1 MSKLYIGLMS
11 GTSVDGIDAALVDL
25 SDNKPLLIDT
35 HSHEIPADIK
45 QRIEALCTPGSNEI
59 DRLGKLDIE
68 LGQLFA
74 AATQAL
80 LNTNNLTAK
89 AIAAIGCHGQTIR
102 HRPPSAAGEHG
113 FSLQIGD
120 PNTVAEAT
128 GITTVADFRRRDMAA
143 AGQGAPLT
151 PAFHLAIAPPAVN
164 TCAFLNL
171 GGIANLTLIHQQR
184 LVSGFDIGPANSLL
198 DAWIA
203 HKKNSAYDASG
214 AWAKSGV
221 VHDGLLKR
229 LTSHAYFNLSSP
241 KSTGRETFNLEWI
254 KQHIEQES
262 ASSPPI
268 EDADVQAT
276 LLQLTCTTIAK
287 ACQSL
292 PHSPEI
298 IYCCGGG
305 TSNTFLMEQLAKSCL
320 PSELTTTNVLDIA
333 PDWIEA
339 CAFAWLASQTLMR
352 KPIAVSAATG
362 GQHNTLL
369 GGVYYAAKNTVAD

>member
-25 SDNKPLLIDT
+25 SDTKPLLIAT
-35 HSHEIPADIK
+35 HSHKIPADIK

-59 DRLGKLDIE
+59 DLLGKLDIE

-120 PNTVAEAT
+120 PNTIAEAT

-171 GGIANLTLIHQQR
+171 GGIANLTLIHHQR

-241 KSTGRETFNLEWI
+241 KSTGREIFNLEWI

>member
-25 SDNKPLLIDT
+25 SDTKPLLIAT
-35 HSHEIPADIK
+35 HSHKIPADIK

-59 DRLGKLDIE
+59 DLLGKLDIE

-120 PNTVAEAT
+120 PNTIAEAT

-241 KSTGRETFNLEWI
+241 KSTGREIFNLEWI

-268 EDADVQAT
+268 RDADVQAT
-276 LLQLTCTTIAK
+276 LLQLMCTTIAK

-292 PHSPEI
+292 PHPPEI

-305 TSNTFLMEQLAKSCL
+305 TSNTFLMAQLAKSCL

>member
-25 SDNKPLLIDT
+25 SDTKPLLIDT

-120 PNTVAEAT
+120 PNTIAEAT

-184 LVSGFDIGPANSLL
+184 LISGFDIGPANSLL

-241 KSTGRETFNLEWI
+241 KSTGREIFNLEWI

-276 LLQLTCTTIAK
+276 
-287 ACQSL
+287 
-292 PHSPEI
+292 
-298 IYCCGGG
+298 
-305 TSNTFLMEQLAKSCL
+305 NRKS
-320 PSELTTTNVLDIA
+320 
-333 PDWIEA
+333 
-339 CAFAWLASQTLMR
+339 
-352 KPIAVSAATG
+352 AV
-362 GQHNTLL
+362 
-369 GGVYYAAKNTVAD
+369 